1 MCTLNVWLTV
11 DTTPQELNVAKKHGN
26 LAKRFPRSRIY
37 GLLLML
43 LFDMYIQFYAD
54 IHLSKCNYH
63 CGFIFAFYFIFFGV
77 CDARKLLTDV
87 HTEMLRFCS
96 ASLCWRWH
104 WRFCGCSLG
113 CRSKQQRRNPAR
125 GGQHMG
131 HYNHT
136 TPSFLFCHAE
146 AFWSYVETHRRI
158 SIIGLICLDNT
169 SSVLWWW
176 SSFSQKTY
184 DI

>member
-1 MCTLNVWLTV
+1 MCN
-11 DTTPQELNVAKKHGN
+11 
-26 LAKRFPRSRIY
+26 Y
-37 GLLLML
+37 
-43 LFDMYIQFYAD
+43 
-54 IHLSKCNYH
+54 SKCMVDWWYDSTGIKCCQKAWQPCKAVPKIKDLPTVTDIIIWYVYTVLRRYSPVQMQLH
-63 CGFIFAFYFIFFGV
+63 CGFIFAFYFIFFVV
-77 CDARKLLTDV
+77 CDACKLLTDV
-87 HTEMLRFCS
+87 HTELDLVMLRFCS

-131 HYNHT
+131 QYNHK
-136 TPSFLFCHAE
+136 TPL
-146 AFWSYVETHRRI
+146 WSYVETRRRI
-158 SIIGLICLDNT
+158 SIIGLICLDDT

-176 SSFSQKTY
+176 RSFRKKTY